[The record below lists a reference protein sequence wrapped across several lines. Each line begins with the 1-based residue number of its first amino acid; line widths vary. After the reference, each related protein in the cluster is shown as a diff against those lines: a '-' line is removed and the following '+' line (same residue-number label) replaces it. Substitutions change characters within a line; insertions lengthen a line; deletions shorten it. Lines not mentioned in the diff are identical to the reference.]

1 MQQTYEFSYK
11 FSIHT
16 KKWKNNADIL
26 PMQLTIDAAK
36 RIILYLR
43 FAFLCPCFNYNINK
57 EKLNGT
63 DVDFNSKV
71 TTFGH

>member
-1 MQQTYEFSYK
+1 MYFGHMVIEIVSTPHVLSC
-11 FSIHT
+11 
-16 KKWKNNADIL
+16 KKIGN
-26 PMQLTIDAAK
+26 
-36 RIILYLR
+36 YLR

>member
-36 RIILYLR
+36 RIILY
-43 FAFLCPCFNYNINK
+43 YIYIYI
-57 EKLNGT
+57 
-63 DVDFNSKV
+63 
-71 TTFGH
+71 